1 MFPGGWC
8 RQKDLQQ
15 SDWCHRVADQEV
27 DAGGIPVDWW
37 PKLDKFSVVSQCPLS
52 FLHGIM
58 SWIFRDVSDIGLQGV
73 SEQDDRG
80 RLHAAWLTQ
89 RSWLD
94 AKFHQAEGDS
104 RGRIDDF
111 KEYHTV
117 SCPQPARTQSCY
129 ISAQSY
135 TSHLL
140 VSFWSALTSKTWR
153 FVLSFWRTCYNTDS
167 TGIDT
172 LDLFF
177 GFREGLDTSET
188 SFFGSLGWRN
198 KSALP
203 YNHLHC
209 TYWTESCLLRKILS
223 PWHGFFEFI
232 FFWVDDFGT
241 SVCWWI
247 GEALAL
253 GKVHFSLTASVDQ
266 IKVPDVVVG

>member
-1 MFPGGWC
+1 MRFP
-8 RQKDLQQ
+8 
-15 SDWCHRVADQEV
+15 
-27 DAGGIPVDWW
+27 
-37 PKLDKFSVVSQCPLS
+37 
-52 FLHGIM
+52 
-58 SWIFRDVSDIGLQGV
+58 
-73 SEQDDRG
+73 
-80 RLHAAWLTQ
+80 
-89 RSWLD
+89 
-94 AKFHQAEGDS
+94 HQAEGDS

-117 SCPQPARTQSCY
+117 SCPQPARIQSCY

-167 TGIDT
+167 TGHWYIGS
-172 LDLFF
+172 FF

-232 FFWVDDFGT
+232 FFWWMILAHLFAGELEKPWPWERCIFLWQHRWIKSRCQMSVKKWGEIVLCVGFSRWNFHVFSIGKVTLFRDKNRSKT
-241 SVCWWI
+241 SVRPWRMKALKRRCGYMTLPEI
-247 GEALAL
+247 HGIEGE
-253 GKVHFSLTASVDQ
+253 GNW
-266 IKVPDVVVG
+266 